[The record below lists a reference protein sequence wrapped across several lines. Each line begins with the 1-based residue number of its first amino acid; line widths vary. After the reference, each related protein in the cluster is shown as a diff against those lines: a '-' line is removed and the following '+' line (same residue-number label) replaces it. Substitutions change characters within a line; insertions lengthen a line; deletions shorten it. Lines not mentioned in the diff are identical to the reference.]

1 MQSYFEDLRLSM
13 ERVRSKNL
21 ETSDLDPNLNEIK
34 RRQKQTDER
43 QSEDLIKLDSVIK
56 QLSERWNAALL
67 LYKSR

>member
-43 QSEDLIKLDSVIK
+43 QSEDLIKLDSLIK